1 MRWSTL
7 GQPRELEKNMSD
19 LIGIAIL
26 ILFGA
31 LFAVSEISIAAS
43 RKIKLRVMADE
54 GDDRAQAV
62 IRLQEQPGGFFAMI
76 QIALNAIAILG
87 GIIGEQTLTPYTST
101 LVALVYSGSMAE
113 QISFVLSFL
122 IITSLFILFADLLPK
137 RIAMIMPEAVAVKI
151 VGLMNG
157 ITYALTPFV
166 ILFNSIT
173 NLILRIFKM
182 PTVREDVV
190 TTEDIVAMMDAGA
203 EHGSL
208 QQQEYQ
214 LLGNVFELEGRTLSS
229 AMTTRDAIVYFDIND
244 DSATISAK
252 ILEHPH
258 NHFLVCDGHLERVI
272 GSVESKQIL
281 RQLLKGEAAHLD
293 EKMFENELFYLPE
306 TLTLS
311 EALNEFKSA
320 VQPFAIVVNEYAM
333 VVGLVT
339 LKNLMSSFM
348 GNLVTSH
355 GEEQIV
361 QRDANSWLVSGVTPI
376 VELMKL
382 LDIEE
387 FPNNNHY
394 ETLAGF
400 LIYMVKRIPKRTDHV
415 IHDGYKFEAIDV
427 DGIKVEQLLITRLND
442 TATEANSEAN
452 ITP

>member
-1 MRWSTL
+1 
-7 GQPRELEKNMSD
+7 MSD
-19 LIGIAIL
+19 LLGIAIL
-26 ILFGA
+26 ILLGA
-31 LFAVSEISIAAS
+31 LFAMSEISIAAS

-54 GDDRAQAV
+54 GDDKAQAV
-62 IRLQEQPGGFFAMI
+62 IRLQEQPGSFFAMI

-87 GIIGEQTLTPYTST
+87 GIIGEQTLTPYTSK
-101 LVALVYSGSMAE
+101 LVALVYSGLMAE

-122 IITSLFILFADLLPK
+122 AITSLFILFADLLPK

-151 VGLMNG
+151 VGLMNR

-166 ILFNSIT
+166 MFFNSIT

-214 LLGNVFELEGRTLSS
+214 LLGNVFELEGRTLNT
-229 AMTTRDAIVYFDIND
+229 AMTTRDAIVYFDIKD

-281 RQLLKGEAAHLD
+281 RQLLKGESAHLND
-293 EKMFENELFYLPE
+293 SMIQKEQFYLPE

-311 EALNEFKSA
+311 EALNAFKSA

-348 GNLVTSH
+348 GNLVTIH

-361 QRDANSWLVSGVTPI
+361 QRDENSWLVNGVTPI

-382 LDIEE
+382 LDIDV
-387 FPNNNHY
+387 FPRDNQY

-400 LIYMVKRIPKRTDHV
+400 LIYTLKRIPKRTDYV

-427 DGIKVEQLLITRLND
+427 DGVKVEQLLITRLAEATAVAKDD
-442 TATEANSEAN
+442 TNLA
-452 ITP
+452 P